1 MHTVQYIDQLHHKL
15 LHQIHS
21 VGLPPQLIKG
31 RYTIW
36 HFYQKPIRIFV
47 CDIKPRGAQSKYP
60 DGRGY
65 WTLSKWG

>member
-36 HFYQKPIRIFV
+36 LF
-47 CDIKPRGAQSKYP
+47 IKSLLGSLCVTLNL
-60 DGRGY
+60 GGY
-65 WTLSKWG
+65 NQNTLTVGGTGH